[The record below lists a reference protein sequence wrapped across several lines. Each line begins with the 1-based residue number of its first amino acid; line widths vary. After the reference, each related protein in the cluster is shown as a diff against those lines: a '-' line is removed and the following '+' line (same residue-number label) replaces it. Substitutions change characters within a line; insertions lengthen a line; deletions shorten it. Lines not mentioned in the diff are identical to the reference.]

1 MGKFWSRLA
10 TSLDT
15 AGAKKRMRA
24 FASGWPATTS
34 DEIRFC
40 RTPKVQ
46 YRYRERGQGQTIV
59 FSADPPVTLEAY
71 DALLDLYSPHFRVV
85 VIELPAMG
93 FSATAGDYRFGWRET
108 NDDLKLFLEEVA
120 GPDAILAFSC
130 VASLAAVDI
139 AVRYPG
145 LVSKLVLMQAGDVAA
160 FTRWKAGRDPK
171 GILAKPFI
179 GQFVMSRIAPKR
191 MGDWFDLAVGNR
203 DAVPQFCTCAEKS
216 FEHGALWSLASAYQ
230 IYMDPDIR
238 LGRPEQPILAIWGEA
253 DGSHPAENR
262 ESAKQL
268 SENVHYVALSGI
280 GHFPE
285 LEAPEQVLKLILD
298 FLQVR

>member
-10 TSLDT
+10 TRLDT
-15 AGAKKRMRA
+15 AGAKNRMQA
-24 FASGWPATTS
+24 FASGWPAKNF
-34 DEIRFC
+34 DDIRFF
-40 RTPKVQ
+40 RTSKVQ

-71 DALLDLYSPHFRVV
+71 DALLDLYSSHFRVV

-93 FSATAGDYRFGWRET
+93 FSATSGEYRFGWRET

-120 GPDAILAFSC
+120 GPQAILAFSC

-139 AVRYPG
+139 AVRYPA

-160 FTRWKAGRDPK
+160 FARWKAGRDPK
-171 GILAKPFI
+171 GILAKPFV

-191 MGDWFDLAVGNR
+191 MGDWFDLVVGNR
-203 DAVPQFCTCAEKS
+203 ERLPHFCGCAQES

-230 IYMDPDIR
+230 LYIDPDIQ
-238 LGRPEQPILAIWGEA
+238 LGRPKQSILAIWGEA
-253 DGSHPAENR
+253 DGSHPTENR

-285 LEAPEQVLKLILD
+285 LEAPAQVLKLILD
-298 FLQVR
+298 FLGRE